1 VALDTA
7 RRDQG
12 ALRAAPGHRDTKALE
27 DLPSEYERMRADDL
41 PTWVEELAAFFALQQ
56 RRVVRR
62 LRAGLDHASD
72 LVPESEAALLAET
85 LSPLQ
90 LDTLDQVTK
99 LVVAELGV
107 AFELSDP
114 ETAAY
119 LRSAGANIQGITDT
133 TRAAVQEQLM
143 AGQQAGEGIPALA
156 RRLRDLPA
164 FDQARATVVA
174 RTELGTSQ
182 QQAALSSY
190 RASGVVVGVRVMD
203 GDQDAICAAVDGR
216 TYALG
221 QEPPALG
228 HPNCTRSYLPITDAA
243 DLARSA

>member
-1 VALDTA
+1 
-7 RRDQG
+7 
-12 ALRAAPGHRDTKALE
+12 
-27 DLPSEYERMRADDL
+27 MRADDL
-41 PTWVEELAAFFALQQ
+41 PAWIEELTAFFALQQ

-90 LDTLDQVTK
+90 LDALDQVTR

-107 AFELSDP
+107 AFELDDP
-114 ETAAY
+114 AT
-119 LRSAGANIQGITDT
+119 RSFLATAGANIGGITET
-133 TRAAVQEQLM
+133 TRRAVQDELI

-164 FDQARATVVA
+164 FDAARAAVVA
-174 RTELGTSQ
+174 RTELGMSQ

-228 HPNCTRSYLPITDAA
+228 HPNCTRSYLPITSVDE
-243 DLARSA
+243 LTRSA